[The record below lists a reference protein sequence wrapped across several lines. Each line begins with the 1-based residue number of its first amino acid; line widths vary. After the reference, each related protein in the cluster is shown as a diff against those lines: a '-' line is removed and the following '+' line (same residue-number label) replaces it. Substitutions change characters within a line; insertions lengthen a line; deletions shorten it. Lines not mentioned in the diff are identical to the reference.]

1 MINQNT
7 KSFHSGPSGALL
19 LEGEVDLWTAFKQ
32 GDREAFGLMLELYY
46 PLLLNYG
53 LRFHKD
59 REFVKD
65 CLHDLILDLWSRKEN
80 LDDVRLIKV
89 YLLKSFR
96 RKILRESQRIKWF
109 REANE
114 VTEDYAFEVQF
125 AIESYMI
132 SNEVI
137 HEDLRKLRANLEKL
151 TKRQRE
157 AIYLRFHQEM
167 EYDDIAG
174 IMSINQHS
182 AVNLVYEALKMLR
195 RNWFLV
201 SISVPLF
208 LLNIDLRS
216 VLPSP

>member
-1 MINQNT
+1 MVNQNT
-7 KSFHSGPSGALL
+7 KSFRSGLSEALL
-19 LEGEVDLWTAFKQ
+19 WKEEADLWQAFKQ
-32 GDREAFGLMLELYY
+32 GNRDAFSSMLDLYY

-53 LRFHKD
+53 VRFNKD

-80 LDDVRLIKV
+80 LDDVQLIKV
-89 YLLKSFR
+89 YLLKSLR
-96 RKILRESQRIKWF
+96 RKLLRESQRLKWF

-114 VTEDYAFEVQF
+114 VTDDYAFEVQF

-132 SNEVI
+132 SNEVK
-137 HEDLRKLRANLEKL
+137 HEDLMKLQANLEKL

-167 EYDDIAG
+167 EYEDIAG
-174 IMSINQHS
+174 IMAINQHS
-182 AVNLVYEALKMLR
+182 AVNLVYEALKLLR

-201 SISVPLF
+201 PVAIPLLLLKNF
-208 LLNIDLRS
+208 L
-216 VLPSP
+216 PG

>member
-1 MINQNT
+1 MLNQNT
-7 KSFHSGPSGALL
+7 KSFRPSEAVLL
-19 LEGEVDLWTAFKQ
+19 QEEADLWQAFKQ
-32 GDREAFGLMLELYY
+32 GDRKAFGSMLEMYY

-53 LRFHKD
+53 VRFQND

-65 CLHDLILDLWSRKEN
+65 CLHDLILDLWNHREK

-89 YLLKSFR
+89 YLLKSLR
-96 RKILRESQRIKWF
+96 RKLLRESQRLKWF

-132 SNEVI
+132 SNEVK
-137 HEDLRKLRANLEKL
+137 HEDLMKLRVNLEKL

-167 EYDDIAG
+167 EYEDIAG

-182 AVNLVYEALKMLR
+182 AVNLVYEALKLLR

-201 SISVPLF
+201 AASIPMWFS
-208 LLNIDLRS
+208 NITLPGE
-216 VLPSP
+216 VLG